1 MKSMK
6 VFISADIEGVATTT
20 LWDETRTQTN
30 PAQAG
35 PHAKQMTAEV
45 LAACNG
51 AIAAGAD
58 YILVRDAHG
67 SATNIDITQLPEC
80 VEVVRNWTGSPY
92 GMVEG
97 VDSSFDAAMYVGYHA
112 AAGRDGTPLS
122 HTCTLSTVWI
132 KLNGVKMSEF
142 TMYSLYVNSL
152 GVPSVF
158 LSGDKTIVEDSKDM
172 HPLLK
177 TVTTK
182 SGYGGMT
189 INRNPGLVCKE
200 IEAVAEQALKQ
211 ENLKDGCIAM
221 PEHYVLQVC
230 YKEHKMATANSF
242 FPGFKKIDDN
252 IIEMETDNL
261 TDILVATKFIL

>member
-1 MKSMK
+1 MK

-20 LWDETRTQTN
+20 LWEETRTQTN
-30 PAQAG
+30 PAQAA

-45 LAACNG
+45 LAACKG
-51 AIAAGAD
+51 AMKAGAD

-80 VEVVRNWTGSPY
+80 VEVVRNWTGSPC

-97 VDSSFDAAMYVGYHA
+97 IDDSFDAAMYVGYHA
-112 AAGRDGTPLS
+112 AAGRDGTPLC

-158 LSGDKTIVEDSKDM
+158 LSGDKTIVEDSRDM

-177 TVTTK
+177 TVATK

-189 INRNPGLVCKE
+189 INRNPRLVCRE
-200 IEAVAEQALKQ
+200 IEDTVEQALKQ
-211 ENLKDGCIAM
+211 KNLKDGCIAM

-230 YKEHKMATANSF
+230 YKEQKAATANSF
-242 FPGFKKIDDN
+242 FPGFKKIEDN

-261 TDILVATKFIL
+261 MDILVATKFIL